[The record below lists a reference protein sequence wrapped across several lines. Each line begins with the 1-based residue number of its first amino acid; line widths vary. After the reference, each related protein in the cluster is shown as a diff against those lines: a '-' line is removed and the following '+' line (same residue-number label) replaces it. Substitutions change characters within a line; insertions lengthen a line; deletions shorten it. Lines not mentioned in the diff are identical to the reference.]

1 MCSLCLRAFFVYC
14 GFQCFFCVMYAVV
27 LFSVVLVVI
36 GVHFVVVYHAIVF
49 VKYFFFLTP

>member
-1 MCSLCLRAFFVYC
+1 MCSLCLRDLFVYC

-36 GVHFVVVYHAIVF
+36 GVYYVVVYHAIVF
-49 VKYFFFLTP
+49 V